1 METKLRSSLKIK
13 ILISKPHLFL
23 HNVKEFCEISVTK
36 GRVPITAMSIIKPHN
51 HQKHKLQTMKN
62 NNSHYF
68 HTFQRHLKNRRLMK
82 CNSKKDE
89 LSRLLL
95 SEVATGGVL
104 KEFLKISE
112 NSQENTFA
120 RVSFQIKLQAEVTA
134 SLLYSGGILHCY
146 KRNQQESCN

>member
-1 METKLRSSLKIK
+1 
-13 ILISKPHLFL
+13 
-23 HNVKEFCEISVTK
+23 
-36 GRVPITAMSIIKPHN
+36 
-51 HQKHKLQTMKN
+51 
-62 NNSHYF
+62 
-68 HTFQRHLKNRRLMK
+68 MK

-120 RVSFQIKLQAEVTA
+120 RVSFLIKLQAEVTA

-146 KRNQQESCN
+146 KRNQQESCNWPKTSWNRATNMLWQKRVLENGIKLKINEESSV